1 MGGGKKNSGARLFV
15 ERALKVDFHIYAEI
29 LLSKFLAGLK
39 DKVIHQMCFFSAMR
53 LLRSHVVQG
62 GKKTKTDGHATGWTL
77 VSMSVLAEDRVLSEE
92 AVLGKAATQRQEESS
107 TDFESGG
114 DESTAG

>member
-1 MGGGKKNSGARLFV
+1 MILQNIIKISGFSPGTPVGLGGGKKNSGARLFV

-62 GKKTKTDGHATGWTL
+62 GKKKKKQIATPQDGFW
-77 VSMSVLAEDRVLSEE
+77 
-92 AVLGKAATQRQEESS
+92 
-107 TDFESGG
+107 
-114 DESTAG
+114 